1 MDEPLEIKLDD
12 VTVHLDPGL
21 GPTTYMFALVLAP
34 TNAIEP
40 VINEYISPE
49 V

>member
-12 VTVHLDPGL
+12 VTVHLVPGL
-21 GPTTYMFALVLAP
+21 GPTTYMFALVLLP
-34 TNAIEP
+34 TNAIVP
-40 VINEYISPE
+40 VTNEYISPD